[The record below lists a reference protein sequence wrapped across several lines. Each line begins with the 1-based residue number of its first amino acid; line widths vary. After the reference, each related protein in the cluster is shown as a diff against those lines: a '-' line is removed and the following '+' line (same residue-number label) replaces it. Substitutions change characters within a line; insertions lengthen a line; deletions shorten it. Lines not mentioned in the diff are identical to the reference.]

1 MASEH
6 TEAATGEA
14 GASDET
20 DRTSGGSGSAEDEY
34 NAFLTR
40 EGIERSAD
48 GPLSDMRVAVKDNIS
63 TEGIETT
70 CGSAMLADYVPPY
83 DATVVTRLKGAGA
96 TIVGKTN
103 MDEFGMGGTTETSAF
118 GPTENP
124 RAPGRV
130 AGGSSGG
137 SAAAVAAGLADAA
150 LGSDTGGSIRNPA
163 AFCGVV
169 GLKPTYGLVSR
180 YGLVAYANSLEQ
192 IGPIAPTVEEA
203 GEVLDVIAGPDD
215 RDATTRPP
223 ADHGGETDS
232 GDGSADSENAGGEQ
246 PDGSYADE
254 ADKYGM
260 PVLAMAYARG
270 PGVDEHDAESLG
282 HAVRLAEE
290 VGSDVVKTSYSGDA
304 ESFERVVEST
314 RLPVVI
320 AGGEPEGDEATLEAV
335 RGAMDA
341 GAAGVSMGR
350 SIFQHDDPEAIARA
364 VSAVVYEGYSADE
377 ALREAELGVEV

>member
-1 MASEH
+1 MD
-6 TEAATGEA
+6 TGTAARLERIGTDGKYVIVPMDHGITL
-14 GASDET
+14 GA
-20 DRTSGGSGSAEDEY
+20 
-34 NAFLTR
+34 
-40 EGIERSAD
+40 
-48 GPLSDMRVAVKDNIS
+48 
-63 TEGIETT
+63 
-70 CGSAMLADYVPPY
+70 
-83 DATVVTRLKGAGA
+83 VT
-96 TIVGKTN
+96 
-103 MDEFGMGGTTETSAF
+103 
-118 GPTENP
+118 
-124 RAPGRV
+124 
-130 AGGSSGG
+130 
-137 SAAAVAAGLADAA
+137 GLADIESTIDAV
-150 LGSDTGGSIRNPA
+150 TRGGADAVLTQKGIAPRVHPNKNGA
-163 AFCGVV
+163 GYVV
-169 GLKPTYGLVSR
+169 HLNASTS
-180 YGLVAYANSLEQ
+180 
-192 IGPIAPTVEEA
+192 IGPDSNDKRLTGTVKEA
-203 GEVLDVIAGPDD
+203 VRAGA
-215 RDATTRPP
+215 DAVSF
-223 ADHGGETDS
+223 HINV
-232 GDGSADSENAGGEQ
+232 GSEYEREQLENLAEIT
-246 PDGSYADE
+246 DE
-254 ADKYGM
+254 ADEYGM